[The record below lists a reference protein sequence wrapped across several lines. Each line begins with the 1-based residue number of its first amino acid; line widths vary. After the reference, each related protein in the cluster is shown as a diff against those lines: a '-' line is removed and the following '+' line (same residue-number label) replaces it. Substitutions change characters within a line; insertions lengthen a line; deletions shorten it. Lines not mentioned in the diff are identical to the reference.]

1 MKKTVLV
8 MLLSVFLLTGC
19 DESENEHINVEGK
32 TVNSTDDINIILN
45 KNWWVKD
52 YVVDYENKQVI
63 LNIEKE
69 RGE

>member
-1 MKKTVLV
+1 MKKTILV

>member
-1 MKKTVLV
+1 